1 MKSTKVMFVSITTFV
16 MTYLLIGLIGYLLS
30 DYQYR
35 ECLLNVPAIMFMLI
49 FGWIPAAVVGNDYD
63 KLLNQN

>member
-1 MKSTKVMFVSITTFV
+1 MKTTKVMLVVLATFIATC
-16 MTYLLIGLIGYLLS
+16 MLIGLIGYLLS